1 MSGRNKNN
9 FTSMNN
15 SCLGLKS
22 MFFFSKLY
30 FIQIILSYSIK
41 NSKQI
46 MKITRHNGE
55 HIF

>member
-1 MSGRNKNN
+1 MS
-9 FTSMNN
+9 T
-15 SCLGLKS
+15 CLGLKS
-22 MFFFSKLY
+22 MFFLKKKLY
-30 FIQIILSYSIK
+30 FIKIILLYSIK